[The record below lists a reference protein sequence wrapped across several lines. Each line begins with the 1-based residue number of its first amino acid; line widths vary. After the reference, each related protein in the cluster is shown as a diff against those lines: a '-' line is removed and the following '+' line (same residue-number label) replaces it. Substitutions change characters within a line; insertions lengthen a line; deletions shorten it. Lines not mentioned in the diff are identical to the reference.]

1 MSFFQKLNPSKTIQ
15 QKKAISNFSS
25 LLSLMGFPAV
35 TLCSD
40 SSCFEYFK
48 TPNQETDLA
57 RLTRAVRKLE
67 GLGILQQSEVKM
79 RFRVGKPGGFV
90 DPCCP
95 GCDLWCSFEF
105 LPTSG
110 EK

>member
-15 QKKAISNFSS
+15 QKGAIRNFSS
-25 LLSLMGFPAV
+25 LISLMGFPAV
-35 TLCSD
+35 ALCSS

-67 GLGILQQSEVKM
+67 GLGILPTIGGEDAIPCGKTWA
-79 RFRVGKPGGFV
+79 FRGPV
-90 DPCCP
+90 
-95 GCDLWCSFEF
+95 
-105 LPTSG
+105 LPRLRSLMQL
-110 EK
+110 